1 MRGCRRGWDERVE
14 VSVEIKKLASLLS
27 RATKKEIEVRG
38 RTIGVGMS
46 MGGRVGSWSA
56 FLISYS

>member
-1 MRGCRRGWDERVE
+1 ME
-14 VSVEIKKLASLLS
+14 VSVEIKKLTSLRN

>member
-1 MRGCRRGWDERVE
+1 ME
-14 VSVEIKKLASLLS
+14 VSVEIKKLTCLRN

-46 MGGRVGSWSA
+46 MGGRVGWWSA